1 MIDRYGRTIDYMRI
15 SVTDRCNLRC
25 VYCVPECGVT
35 RIPTERL
42 LDRGRTASDYEGC
55 GEGGNCP
62 RQSRREG
69 NPFFDPI
76 LRGWF
81 KRLEEFRESRR

>member
-42 LDRGRTASDYEGC
+42 LTEEELLRIMRAAAKEGIAHV
-55 GEGGNCP
+55 
-62 RQSRREG
+62 
-69 NPFFDPI
+69 DPI

-81 KRLEEFRESRR
+81 KRLEKFRESRR

>member
-42 LDRGRTASDYEGC
+42 LTEEELLRITRAAAKEGIAHVKVT
-55 GEGGNCP
+55 
-62 RQSRREG
+62 EG